1 MLVMLF
7 EIEAY
12 EHIDEQKLKVFL
24 DKNLILKDLSVESQK
39 AGYLI
44 FWKLDF
50 SSSYKYPIESRIK
63 MISTTFYATIRMVSR
78 MKIFSSINTCKFRSE
93 PKIW

>member
-44 FWKLDF
+44 F
-50 SSSYKYPIESRIK
+50 
-63 MISTTFYATIRMVSR
+63 
-78 MKIFSSINTCKFRSE
+78 
-93 PKIW
+93 